1 MLAPTLVAWLLAGP
15 DHELLAAKVEAL
27 SLASVAP
34 GERAELSLRLL
45 ETPARE
51 WPLSVRIEASAL
63 ALVDDR
69 LDWSAVVDPLA
80 LQPRLSVPFTA
91 PAEPGRYE
99 VRANLSYAVCSEQW
113 CWSRYAELR
122 WTVEVRA
129 PAPD

>member
-15 DHELLAAKVEAL
+15 DHELLEAKAEAL

-45 ETPARE
+45 ETPTRE
-51 WPLSVRIEASAL
+51 WPLSVRIESSAL

-91 PAEPGRYE
+91 PDEPGRYE
-99 VRANLSYAVCSEQW
+99 ARANLSYAVCNEQW
-113 CWSRYAELR
+113 CWPRYAELR
-122 WTVEVRA
+122 WTVEVLA
-129 PAPD
+129 PAPS